1 MTEQEKVL
9 MSAQAYPMPECQ
21 YQHSYDRMV
30 TELIID
36 RREAYIQGINDTL
49 KLLGKTTPKNEETT
63 QHGLWVAR
71 DRDGKLIM
79 FTDEPI
85 KDEAMGVWDN
95 FSPDGSF
102 TDYGFKAPEGV
113 YVNVLDS
120 DQPVFD
126 GFGRL
131 QCLEHHV
138 AVDNTLRLYL
148 PARTAMVLRKA

>member
-30 TELIID
+30 TELILD

-71 DRDGKLIM
+71 DRDGKLIL

-95 FSPDGSF
+95 FSPDGSIVLSDKGMF
-102 TDYGFKAPEGV
+102 PEV
-113 YVNVLDS
+113 TWES
-120 DQPVFD
+120 EPKKIKM
-126 GFGRL
+126 
-131 QCLEHHV
+131 
-138 AVDNTLRLYL
+138 TLWE
-148 PARTAMVLRKA
+148 